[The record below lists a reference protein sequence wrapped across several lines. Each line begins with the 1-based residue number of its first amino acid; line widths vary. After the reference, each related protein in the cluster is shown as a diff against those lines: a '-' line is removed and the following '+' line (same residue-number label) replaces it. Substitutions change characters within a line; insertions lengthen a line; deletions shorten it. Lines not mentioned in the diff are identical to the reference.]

1 MTALIVILCVILL
14 VYIINFTL
22 FFRVKGKADLFDNDG
37 NFVVK
42 LFFITLTK
50 GKLHLGQD
58 DDEFNSLIIERKGE
72 KKTGVHL
79 NADKEDKQ
87 SIVSHMNAPL
97 FRNVLIRDIEVNF
110 RIGKSNDAFF
120 TTMSIVGIKTV
131 YNTVISI
138 LKSRQSFS
146 HRSKFVPAFS
156 EDKLEV
162 EFRSII
168 SISIADIIYS
178 FIRYKLECRGDKCG
192 HTALGKRQA
201 KSKR

>member
-1 MTALIVILCVILL
+1 MLL
-14 VYIINFTL
+14 AYIINFTL
-22 FFRVKGKADLFDNDG
+22 LFSVKGRANLFDNDG

-58 DDEFNSLIIERKGE
+58 DEEYNSLIIERRGD
-72 KKTGVHL
+72 KKTGIHL

-97 FRNVLIRDIEVNF
+97 FRNMLIRDIEVDF
-110 RIGKSNDAFF
+110 HFGKSNDAFF
-120 TTMSIVGIKTV
+120 TTMSIVGIKAV

-146 HRSKFVPAFS
+146 HRSKFVPTFNT
-156 EDKLEV
+156 DKLEI
-162 EFRSII
+162 EFKGII

-192 HTALGKRQA
+192 HTALGKRQE